1 MTKVTIEK
9 LGDKNRATMETYA
22 TLITRAVKKGNQGEK
37 DEFSRKLRG
46 YLTCM
51 EDNEQINHQEFKV
64 LYLFYVTSGLE
75 YTKA

>member
-1 MTKVTIEK
+1 MTRETIEK
-9 LGDKNRATMETYA
+9 LGDKNRTTMETYA
-22 TLITRAVKKGNQGEK
+22 TLITRAVKKGKQDEK

-51 EDNEQINHQEFKV
+51 VDNGQITEYELRV

-75 YTKA
+75 Y